1 MELRGP
7 GKGKDNVKRT
17 LTRVKNRSGGPLK
30 TELIFKEPKR
40 GKFRTVPLAGFV
52 VEAVK
57 AHKAKQNEE
66 RLFCGQNYR
75 NNGLVFCTEDGKPLD
90 PRNMVNRFKKLL
102 QQAGLDDTTFHNWRH
117 TCASI
122 LLEMGVHPKVVQEI
136 LGHSRIATTL
146 DTYSHLVPGM
156 LEAAAA
162 KLDEAFAETKKPSA
176 KGGSL

>member
-1 MELRGP
+1 M
-7 GKGKDNVKRT
+7 VKRF
-17 LTRVKNRSGGPLK
+17 KN
-30 TELIFKEPKR
+30 
-40 GKFRTVPLAGFV
+40 
-52 VEAVK
+52 
-57 AHKAKQNEE
+57 
-66 RLFCGQNYR
+66 
-75 NNGLVFCTEDGKPLD
+75 
-90 PRNMVNRFKKLL
+90 LL

-136 LGHSRIATTL
+136 LGHPRIATTL

-162 KLDEAFAETKKPSA
+162 KLDEAFAEKKKPSA